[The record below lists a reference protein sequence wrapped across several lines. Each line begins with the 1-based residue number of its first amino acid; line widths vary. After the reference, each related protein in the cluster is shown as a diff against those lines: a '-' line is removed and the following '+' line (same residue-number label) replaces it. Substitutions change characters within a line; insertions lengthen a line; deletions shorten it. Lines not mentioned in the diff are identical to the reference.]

1 MREAGLDHAQPSE
14 LSLRL
19 KVAMMCANGRVNLML
34 DLLRA
39 HRVTQSGIQLTEHLL
54 QCGWGMSGVVTRS
67 GQNEKPVPQLKFGV
81 LERVLLMFIHPI
93 DLQLGSFP

>member
-1 MREAGLDHAQPSE
+1 MREAARGHARPSE

-19 KVAMMCANGRVNLML
+19 NVAMMCANGRVNLTL

-39 HRVTQSGIQLTEHLL
+39 RRVTQSGIQLTEPLL
-54 QCGWGMSGVVTRS
+54 QCGWGMSGVVTRL
-67 GQNEKPVPQLKFGV
+67 GQKEKPVPRLKFGV